1 MGTDSGVKPRARL
14 NMAGL
19 RLGVW
24 YINRDTQNT
33 HDMYAF
39 TRHTEYDTHTS
50 AVHVGYPPI
59 VILLGLGGM
68 IFSLVGNI
76 IEKQEM
82 YPLFL
87 QRERRTHTGGL
98 QAITDVIPA
107 SLFFSC
113 VSDILVGVYGLLIG
127 DPIVVIY
134 GVVNTLVI
142 VCTVGELYTEHMWLH
157 NTGTV

>member
-1 MGTDSGVKPRARL
+1 
-14 NMAGL
+14 
-19 RLGVW
+19 
-24 YINRDTQNT
+24 
-33 HDMYAF
+33 MYAF
-39 TRHTEYDTHTS
+39 TRHAEYASHTS
-50 AVHVGYPPI
+50 AVHVGYPPV

-87 QRERRTHTGGL
+87 LRERQARKGL
-98 QAITDVIPA
+98 FQAIADAIPA

-113 VSDILVGVYGLLIG
+113 VSDILVGVYGLLIV

-134 GVVNTLVI
+134 GVVNTVVI
-142 VCTVGELYTEHMWLH
+142 VCTVGELYAEHV
-157 NTGTV
+157 GFGSAGSV